1 MKLLF
6 YFQIACMK
14 YFILSMLFFFCADC
28 FAQKDLNGYWKGKI
42 TQEDGGYIP
51 EYSFELFIIQK
62 GDSIT
67 GRSYVYV
74 DSIYAEMNLS
84 GTVHSGI
91 LLELKDEVIL
101 DHEELQGMEWCI
113 KKYQLMLKQR
123 DSTFHLEG
131 YWQGETSFSSCIPGK
146 IFLQKTVPRA

>member
-1 MKLLF
+1 MKPFFAFL
-6 YFQIACMK
+6 M
-14 YFILSMLFFFCADC
+14 FISFNFCY
-28 FAQKDLNGYWKGKI
+28 AQQGVNGYWKGKI

-51 EYSFELFIIQK
+51 EYAFELYIVQE
-62 GDSIT
+62 GDSIS

-84 GTVHSGI
+84 GKLHSGI
-91 LLELKDEVIL
+91 YLEMKDERII

-113 KKYQLMLKQR
+113 KRYQLILKQR

-131 YWQGETSFSSCIPGK
+131 YWQGETSFSNCVPGK
-146 IFLQKTVPRA
+146 IYLQKKVPRA

>member
-1 MKLLF
+1 MKIVILF
-6 YFQIACMK
+6 VL
-14 YFILSMLFFFCADC
+14 FILSNDS
-28 FAQKDLNGYWKGKI
+28 FAQQDVNGYWKGRI

-51 EYSFELFIIQK
+51 EYSFELYIIQK

-84 GTVHSGI
+84 GEIHSGI
-91 LLELKDEVIL
+91 FLELKDEIIL

-113 KKYQLMLKQR
+113 KKYQLILKKR
-123 DSTFHLEG
+123 DGILYLEG
-131 YWQGETSFSSCIPGK
+131 HWQGETSFSSCVPGR
-146 IFLQKTVPRA
+146 IYLQKKIPRA